1 MNLKGIVQGSGVDSS
16 LNKTGILQANKFYKK
31 YSQTALDKIYISAL
45 ERTKQSVQKFITN
58 GIPTKAL
65 PELNEISWGI
75 REGLAVDEEGNA
87 YYQNMLK
94 EWRMGQTDFRIEGG
108 ESPNEVAIRL
118 KTALDHIMSKD
129 DENEILICMHGR
141 AMRIMLCLMLNYPLK
156 CMDIFEHDN
165 LCLYELH
172 YTGSFFTVAKFKDLS
187 HMKE

>member
-16 LNKTGILQANKFYKK
+16 LNHTGILQADKFYKK
-31 YSQTALDKIYISAL
+31 YSTISFDKVYISAL
-45 ERTKQSVQKFITN
+45 ARTKQSVQKFTKD

-94 EWRMGQTDFRIEGG
+94 EWRLGQTDFRIEGG
-108 ESPNEVAIRL
+108 ESPDEVAIRL
-118 KTALDHIMSKD
+118 KVALDHIMSKN
-129 DENEILICMHGR
+129 EEHEILICMHGR
-141 AMRIMLCLMLNYPLK
+141 AMRVMLCLILNYPLK

-172 YTGSFFTVAKFKDLS
+172 YTGSAFTVVKFKDLS
-187 HMKE
+187 HMEE